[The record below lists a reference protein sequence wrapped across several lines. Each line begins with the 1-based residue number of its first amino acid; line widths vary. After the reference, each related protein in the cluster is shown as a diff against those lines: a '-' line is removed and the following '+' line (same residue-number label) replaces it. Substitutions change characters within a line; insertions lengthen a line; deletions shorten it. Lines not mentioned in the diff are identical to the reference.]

1 MLIRA
6 LILLLVVLNL
16 GVAAWW
22 LMAPSS
28 PAPVPTAQ
36 VDGLPLLETPTPQQ
50 LAQARRAT
58 ASRPAVEASPSPQLV
73 EAKPSTAVPATPAP
87 QAKPVAPPKPAPVAA
102 PAPAPA
108 PEPPPKPAPLACT
121 ALGPFDSEAEA
132 RAAQGRLKP
141 APASARLRSQNQPA
155 RAYSVMAPFADRAAA
170 EDMARRITAAGFDD
184 LMVISNGPS
193 SGVALGRY
201 STREAAQRRQRD
213 LEAAGFDAR
222 MEAVGPEGPVQWW
235 LDVRA
240 SAPATALQGQA
251 GAARAVAQD
260 CARASG

>member
-28 PAPVPTAQ
+28 PAPVTTAQ

-50 LAQARRAT
+50 LAQARRAA
-58 ASRPAVEASPSPQLV
+58 ASRPAVEAPPSPQLV

-102 PAPAPA
+102 PTSA

-251 GAARAVAQD
+251 GATRAVAQD